1 VCVFPEGRITDDGEL
16 KPFRPGVTRILE
28 RDPVPVVPVAL
39 QGLWG
44 SFFSR
49 ISGAAMTKPFRR
61 GFFSRIGISVGMPIA
76 PADAA
81 PELLQQLVGVLRGDW
96 R

>member
-1 VCVFPEGRITDDGEL
+1 VI
-16 KPFRPGVTRILE
+16 
-28 RDPVPVVPVAL
+28 PVAL

-49 ISGAAMTKPFRR
+49 ISGAAMTRPFRR
-61 GFFSRIGISVGMPIA
+61 GLFSRIGIHVGA
-76 PADAA
+76 PVTAVDAA
-81 PELLQQLVGVLRGDW
+81 PSFLQQQVATLRGPW